1 MNILIVDDDANICES
16 LGWLLRNEGHQV
28 QVARSGENGLAM
40 LEGESFALVFLDVM
54 MPGIGG
60 LAALEKMLDRDPG
73 LVVIMIS
80 GAADISA
87 AVRATKAGAY
97 NFLEKPLR
105 PEKVLLE
112 VQRLQEQMGLRSE
125 MQRLQT
131 LVGEEHRFIGSSPAM
146 QQLFKLIRT
155 AAPSDGRILIHGENG
170 TGKELAARAIHQ
182 NSLRRDRPFAQLN
195 CAAIPKEL
203 IESEL
208 FGYEKGAFTGAT
220 RRKSGLIECAQNG
233 TLLLDE
239 VGDMA
244 LETQAKLLRVLQENE
259 FCRVGGTSPIK
270 FDVRIIA
277 ATNKDLDREIEAG
290 RFRQDLFYRLNVI
303 PLRVPPLREHLE
315 DLPALADHFLAGY
328 CLRNGKPGKR
338 LSDEALLTLKNY
350 PWPGNVRELKNIMER
365 LAIMCDEKEVGRAA
379 VEAVLL
385 SGRMPSPMSATE
397 GEELPLR
404 EQLKRQE
411 KAILAAGLRKYNG
424 NISRLALALQ
434 IDRANLHRKLKQLNL
449 LDR

>member
-1 MNILIVDDDANICES
+1 MNILVVDDDANICES
-16 LGWLLRNEGHQV
+16 LDWLLRNEGHRV
-28 QVARSGENGLAM
+28 QIARSGEQGLKA
-40 LEGESFALVFLDVM
+40 LEGEPFALVFLDVM

-60 LAALEKMLDRDPG
+60 LTALEKMLERDPAP
-73 LVVIMIS
+73 VVIMIS
-80 GAADISA
+80 GAADVSA
-87 AVRATKAGAY
+87 AVRATRAGAY

-112 VQRLQEQMGLRSE
+112 VQRLQEQMGVRSE

-131 LVGEEHRFIGSSPAM
+131 LMEQDFRFIGSSPAM

-182 NSLRRDRPFAQLN
+182 NSLRKDRPFVQLN

-220 RRKSGLIECAQNG
+220 QRKPGLIERAHNG

-259 FCRVGGTSPIK
+259 FYRVGGTSPIK

-277 ATNKDLDREIEAG
+277 ATNKDLEQEISAG

-303 PLRVPPLREHLE
+303 PVRVPPLREHLE
-315 DLPALADHFLAGY
+315 DLPALADHFLTGY

-338 LSDEALLTLKNY
+338 LGEEALLALKSY
-350 PWPGNVRELKNIMER
+350 SWPGNVRELKNIMER
-365 LAIMCDEKEVGRAA
+365 LAIMCDEEMVGRAA
-379 VEAVLL
+379 VEAVRL
-385 SGRMPSPMSATE
+385 SGRTPVPAGTP
-397 GEELPLR
+397 GDELPLR
-404 EQLKRQE
+404 EQLKRHE
-411 KAILAAGLRKYNG
+411 RAILESGLRKYQG
-424 NISRLALALQ
+424 NISRLALELQ
-434 IDRANLHRKLKQLNL
+434 IDRANLHRKLKQLKL
-449 LDR
+449 LGR